1 MMASRKFVNRI
12 DELNELNRLYAN
24 EEFKLVIVT
33 GRRRIGKTRLVREFL
48 KDKKSISVQFEK
60 RVWKYNLAKFNRS
73 LAEFFKIPVP
83 NFETFYDAFE
93 FLVSQ
98 NPGRIVVFLDEFS
111 YLLRYS
117 DVEAEF
123 QTIVDEIL
131 QESEIML
138 ILSASSVGLLKRS
151 FFEYSAPLYGR
162 SDATLNLMPLKFTHI
177 FEWFNKISPEDAVKL
192 YSVTSGVPKYLES
205 FEGKDIESEIVSN
218 FFKPTSFLFR
228 EAKELLEE
236 EFKEPETYYTILEA
250 VASGKT
256 RMSEIAAHAYMEP
269 NNAAKYL
276 RILEDV
282 GILKREFSVFGRKS
296 KGIYRFRDLY
306 FAFWFRFVA
315 KHFEDIES
323 GFYDAAVYEF
333 SREFDSYLGYAF
345 EDIVKDLLIEMSR
358 SGRIPFRFTEIG
370 KWWKRGEEIDIVALN
385 EVEKKALLVE
395 VKWREM
401 DRRDAKR
408 ILGRLERKSEM
419 LRLDGWEIDYRIVCK
434 KCEEKNSQILDLR
447 DLVITS

>member
-1 MMASRKFVNRI
+1 MASRKFVNRV
-12 DELNELNRLYAN
+12 DELNELNRLHMD
-24 EEFKLVIVT
+24 EGFKLVIVT

-73 LAEFFKIPVP
+73 LAEFFGIPVP
-83 NFETFYDAFE
+83 NFETFSDAFE

-131 QESEIML
+131 QESDIML

-162 SDATLNLMPLKFTHI
+162 SDATLNLMPLKFTHL
-177 FEWFNKISPEDAVKL
+177 FEWFDKIPAEEAVKL

-205 FEGKDIESEIVSN
+205 FEGEDIESEIESS

-236 EFKEPETYYTILEA
+236 EFKEPETYYTVLEA
-250 VASGKT
+250 VALGKT
-256 RMSEIAAHAYMEP
+256 RVSEIAAHAYMEP

-282 GILKREFSVFGRKS
+282 GILKREYSVFGSRS

-323 GFYDAAVYEF
+323 GFSDPAVYEF
-333 SREFDSYLGYAF
+333 RREFDSYLGYAF
-345 EDIVKDLLIEMSR
+345 EDISKDLLIEMSR
-358 SGRIPFRFTEIG
+358 SGKIPFRFTRVG
-370 KWWKRGEEIDIVALN
+370 RWWKREEEIDIVALN

-395 VKWREM
+395 VKWKELSE
-401 DRRDAKR
+401 RDVGR
-408 ILGRLERKSEM
+408 ILNGLRKKSKM
-419 LRLDGWEIDYRIVCK
+419 LGLDDWEIHYCIVCK
-434 KCEEKNSQILDLR
+434 KCEDKGKLIFDLE